1 MKKTLL
7 ITVVLCVV
15 MMITGQLFAQGNIV
29 FISRPDKLDTATG
42 ENPDNP
48 FIDDLVTA
56 GYTIDTMY
64 PTALET
70 ASQEVLDSLNNADLI
85 IIGRSCDSGVF
96 GGTHKRAWNNVE
108 APLLSLHLWT
118 LRSNRMNWF
127 NTSSAPHYDEEGA
140 IMDAI
145 IEKPADPV
153 FAGLT
158 LVDGELPWAVGPY
171 DVLNVKDGG
180 NGEVL
185 AVSAVDGSIQFARFN
200 PWVEFYP
207 GAGDIPK
214 GYRSMI
220 GNGND
225 NLRGPDGSTV
235 IFNYYNFTEESKQVY
250 MAEVARMVGLGKVPK
265 PTKTIVFVSR
275 PDYFDEINQMH
286 PDQPFIDDLEA
297 AGYNVITWYNTELG
311 SAPQATVDTLNNADL
326 VIMGRS
332 TPSTMY
338 QSTANKIAWNMIT
351 APILNVE
358 LWNCRNSRLNW
369 FNSSAMQHEGGP
381 TDTLEAVL
389 DIPGDPVFAGIT
401 PDANGEVPWAIG
413 PYDLLREKEAGNGQV
428 VARSAADSSVLF
440 IRFEPWVEFYPG
452 SVDRPAGYRSMI
464 GNGNDATTDAA
475 GLTIYNYYNFTEES
489 KQVYLAEVE
498 RMAFLSKVPKPT
510 KTIVFV
516 SRPDYF
522 DEINQ
527 MHPDQPFMDDL
538 QAAGYN
544 VITWYNTELASAPQ
558 ASVDTLNNA
567 DLVIM
572 GRSTPS
578 TMYQGVQKL
587 AWNAIEAPIM
597 NVELWNCR
605 NSRLNWFNSSAME
618 HEGTPEDTLN
628 AVLDMANDPVF
639 LGITPDANGEVPWTY
654 GPYDLLREKTA
665 GNGQVLARSAVDSSV
680 LFIRF
685 NPWIEFYPGAG
696 DRPAGYRTM
705 IGNGNDATTDAAGL
719 TIYNYYNFTEESKK
733 VYLAEVE
740 RMTWLGKVP
749 KPEAKATIVYVSLPT
764 KIDESRGENA
774 DQPQIG
780 ELQALG
786 YEVIPFYN
794 AALELASQETLD
806 TLNNADLVI
815 IGRSGASGDFGG
827 DHKEAWNKIQA
838 PVLCLH
844 LWALRNS
851 RLNWFNSGSCIHYD
865 EAEVIMDAIVS
876 HADDYVFTGLGVANG
891 DSIPWTIGPYDV
903 IEVKDAGNGTV
914 LAISAVDSS
923 VQFARFNPFV
933 EFYEGAVDYPYGY
946 RSYMGNGNDATTD
959 ATTGLVVYNYRN
971 WTDESDAIFLKEV
984 ERLASLPR
992 VEIPP
997 WVGVEQNVAELP
1009 LAYELKQNYPNPF
1022 NPVTKIEFTL
1032 AKPGQTSLVIY
1043 NVMGQVVETLVNENM
1058 TMGRHQVNFNAGK
1071 HASGMYFYRLK
1082 SGDQVMI
1089 RKMMLLK

>member
-1 MKKTLL
+1 
-7 ITVVLCVV
+7 
-15 MMITGQLFAQGNIV
+15 
-29 FISRPDKLDTATG
+29 
-42 ENPDNP
+42 
-48 FIDDLVTA
+48 
-56 GYTIDTMY
+56 
-64 PTALET
+64 
-70 ASQEVLDSLNNADLI
+70 
-85 IIGRSCDSGVF
+85 
-96 GGTHKRAWNNVE
+96 
-108 APLLSLHLWT
+108 
-118 LRSNRMNWF
+118 
-127 NTSSAPHYDEEGA
+127 
-140 IMDAI
+140 
-145 IEKPADPV
+145 
-153 FAGLT
+153 
-158 LVDGELPWAVGPY
+158 
-171 DVLNVKDGG
+171 
-180 NGEVL
+180 
-185 AVSAVDGSIQFARFN
+185 
-200 PWVEFYP
+200 
-207 GAGDIPK
+207 
-214 GYRSMI
+214 
-220 GNGND
+220 
-225 NLRGPDGSTV
+225 
-235 IFNYYNFTEESKQVY
+235 
-250 MAEVARMVGLGKVPK
+250 
-265 PTKTIVFVSR
+265 
-275 PDYFDEINQMH
+275 
-286 PDQPFIDDLEA
+286 
-297 AGYNVITWYNTELG
+297 
-311 SAPQATVDTLNNADL
+311 
-326 VIMGRS
+326 
-332 TPSTMY
+332 
-338 QSTANKIAWNMIT
+338 
-351 APILNVE
+351 
-358 LWNCRNSRLNW
+358 
-369 FNSSAMQHEGGP
+369 
-381 TDTLEAVL
+381 
-389 DIPGDPVFAGIT
+389 
-401 PDANGEVPWAIG
+401 
-413 PYDLLREKEAGNGQV
+413 
-428 VARSAADSSVLF
+428 
-440 IRFEPWVEFYPG
+440 
-452 SVDRPAGYRSMI
+452 
-464 GNGNDATTDAA
+464 
-475 GLTIYNYYNFTEES
+475 
-489 KQVYLAEVE
+489 
-498 RMAFLSKVPKPT
+498 
-510 KTIVFV
+510 
-516 SRPDYF
+516 
-522 DEINQ
+522 
-527 MHPDQPFMDDL
+527 
-538 QAAGYN
+538 
-544 VITWYNTELASAPQ
+544 
-558 ASVDTLNNA
+558 
-567 DLVIM
+567 
-572 GRSTPS
+572 
-578 TMYQGVQKL
+578 
-587 AWNAIEAPIM
+587 
-597 NVELWNCR
+597 
-605 NSRLNWFNSSAME
+605 
-618 HEGTPEDTLN
+618 
-628 AVLDMANDPVF
+628 
-639 LGITPDANGEVPWTY
+639 
-654 GPYDLLREKTA
+654 
-665 GNGQVLARSAVDSSV
+665 
-680 LFIRF
+680 
-685 NPWIEFYPGAG
+685 
-696 DRPAGYRTM
+696 M